1 MSKFGPQVRLEEMTP
16 EDFANMQGKV
26 VWVSVADVN
35 EETGVTSKVRADVVG
50 RVSVISRV
58 EDLWDDDTYKFDIGF
73 YGAENDAFTATLP
86 DSEGRT
92 VMIASELNSWAE
104 DL

>member
-1 MSKFGPQVRLEEMTP
+1 MMSKFGPQVRLEEMTR
-16 EDFANMQGKV
+16 EDFANMQGKA

-73 YGAENDAFTATLP
+73 TVQKMTP
-86 DSEGRT
+86 SPRHCRT
-92 VMIASELNSWAE
+92 PRVVPS
-104 DL
+104 